1 MNRNVQQALA
11 RSARVVGIGFAI
23 STGLFAALYAVQY
36 KNRSSLPF
44 ESPREWTMLTKL
56 YVHQALDQH
65 TPEKEAQFWEKAI
78 DSLIKKKGNEQLQS
92 KSVEWLAGYADLL
105 RLFGLAQAKSGEDP
119 TEALVASKSIP
130 YGSANLIEKADL
142 ELFQRTGDRAYLL
155 DAFRTE
161 QKNGNLNSLSE
172 VHVPASID
180 PDNTQAYLELAR
192 SYFKAG
198 DTTKALNIYLGLH
211 KALQGSQ
218 SEDVLCV
225 RPGAAGM
232 AGQMLWKLGYKKDA
246 VQWLELAERDSSKS
260 QTGACRRCR
269 ELAEDLLRRAREQ
282 S

>member
-1 MNRNVQQALA
+1 MA
-11 RSARVVGIGFAI
+11 RSARVVGLGFAI
-23 STGLFAALYAVQY
+23 STGLFAALYTVQY
-36 KNRSSLPF
+36 RNRTSMPF

-78 DSLIKKKGNEQLQS
+78 NSLIKQNDSNQLQS

-119 TEALVASKSIP
+119 TEALLASKSIP

-142 ELFQRTGDRAYLL
+142 ELFERTGQKEYLL
-155 DAFRTE
+155 DALRTE
-161 QKNGNLNSLSE
+161 QKNGNLNSLDE
-172 VHVPASID
+172 VRIPEKLH
-180 PDNTQAYLELAR
+180 PDNAKAYLDLAR
-192 SYFKAG
+192 TYFRA
-198 DTTKALNIYLGLH
+198 DNTTKALNIYLGLH
-211 KALQGSQ
+211 KALQESQ
-218 SEDVLCV
+218 SEDALCV

-232 AGQMLWKLGYKKDA
+232 AGQMLWKLGYKQDA
-246 VQWLELAERDSSKS
+246 IRWLEMADRDAAQS

-269 ELAEDLLRRAREQ
+269 ELAADLLRRAREQ